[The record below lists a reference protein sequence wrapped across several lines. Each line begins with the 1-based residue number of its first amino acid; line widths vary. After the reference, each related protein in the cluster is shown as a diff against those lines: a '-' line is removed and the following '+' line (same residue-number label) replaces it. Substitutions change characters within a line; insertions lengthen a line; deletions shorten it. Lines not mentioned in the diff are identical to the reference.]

1 VNPRHWNKRLRL
13 PWRLQ
18 DIQDTRVVGY
28 LLKNYTNRELNQ
40 PRRKTTT
47 KTKKGVGYLK
57 TTLTLDTEMQS
68 LEFAQ
73 LVSSL
78 GLGTIVK

>member
-1 VNPRHWNKRLRL
+1 MRL

-47 KTKKGVGYLK
+47 KTKKGVGDLK
-57 TTLTLDTEMQS
+57 TTLTSDIEMQS

-73 LVSSL
+73 LVSCLAL
-78 GLGTIVK
+78 GITVK